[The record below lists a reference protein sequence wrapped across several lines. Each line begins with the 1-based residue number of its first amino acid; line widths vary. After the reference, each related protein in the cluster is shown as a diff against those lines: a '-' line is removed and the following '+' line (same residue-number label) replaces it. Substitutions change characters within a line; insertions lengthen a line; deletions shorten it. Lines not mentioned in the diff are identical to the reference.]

1 MQEEEMEEAS
11 EEKGRSGEVNR
22 MPLPLL
28 QLTKKKA
35 SKNDTPLEK
44 EMRRFNKLVKEL
56 EEQERENN
64 LQKTEDEAYQQLF
77 GKKVHPL
84 LVELAQVQLRF
95 IEKLESI
102 FYAGKFS
109 KSQERIYLAFAIP
122 VLQDAGHYLHEAKDK
137 LDNYINWQETLSPVQ
152 DDYPLAKENNEPG
165 ETSDDE
171 TEYDDYKK
179 YPKNNQAASPEIE
192 KKSVSELYKEL
203 AKLIHPDLEQ
213 DETIRYQKEQLMKE
227 LTAAK
232 DKEDVHAML
241 LIQQKAAVLNNTEGS
256 EKGYSL
262 QLLKMYNNS
271 MKKKLEAL
279 KRSLQQQV
287 FRSFGSKESFY
298 AHGRKKIPVEARIK
312 NDINSIKELQQNL
325 LDNMR
330 IISAPAHLR
339 ELLQQL

>member
-1 MQEEEMEEAS
+1 MQEEEFEENMD
-11 EEKGRSGEVNR
+11 EKGKTAEVNE

-64 LQKTEDEAYQQLF
+64 VQKTEDEAYQQLF

-84 LVELAQVQLRF
+84 LVGLAHVQLRF
-95 IEKLESI
+95 VEKLESI

-137 LDNYINWQETLSPVQ
+137 LDNYINWQQTLSPSH
-152 DDYPLAKENNEPG
+152 DDYPLANENDEKDEQNE
-165 ETSDDE
+165 E

-179 YPKNNQAASPEIE
+179 YPKNNLAASPEIE

-203 AKLIHPDLEQ
+203 AKRIHPDLEQ
-213 DETIRYQKEQLMKE
+213 DEAVRYRKEQLMKE

-241 LIQQKAAVLNNTEGS
+241 LIQQKAAVLNNTSGS

-325 LDNMR
+325 LDNTR
-330 IISAPAHLR
+330 IISTPAHLR